1 MAEEIMEAV
10 QIIRVA
16 YEGIEIAIRI
26 GSGGLNAA
34 QRVVE
39 TLIGLFEYEKTMGKT
54 NMKNLLMKGGDLQV
68 FQFKTDDKKQVE
80 KMLKKYGILY
90 SVLPDINKT
99 DGLSEIIFHSEAVPR
114 MNQLAKKL
122 THAKIATFDDYVNGG
137 DVKGIDKLLKFLQGQ
152 KKGNALSHTEEDLQI
167 NQAVDNLIQ
176 KVGMFATE
184 KQEISVEEVREN
196 FSIDVTEAENVLHQ
210 LCTLGLLDVSDAN
223 GKRKVLM
230 DKQTFENRL
239 QSYRTLADRIQA
251 VAKSKDTS
259 LEDVTISKT
268 LIVAE
273 NDRAVKT
280 RIPGTWGDNVRYLW
294 ISKENIMDIHDGKTM
309 LTFLDTRKDYKLYD
323 KENRV
328 VETKQGQALYEE
340 HYDRVEAGVR
350 ERYEKAVKEAE
361 KTLPKKTQTKKR
373 TQKRG

>member
-16 YEGIEIAIRI
+16 YEGIEIAMKI
-26 GSGGLNAA
+26 GSGGLSAA
-34 QRVVE
+34 QRTVE

-54 NMKNLLMKGGDLQV
+54 NMKKLLMKGGDLQI

-90 SVLPDINKT
+90 SVLPDINKA

-152 KKGNALSHTEEDLQI
+152 KKGNAFSHTEEDLQV

-196 FSIDVTEAENVLHQ
+196 FSIDVTEAEQVLQQ

-239 QSYRTLADRIQA
+239 QSYRSLADRIQA
-251 VAKSKDTS
+251 VAKSHDTS

-309 LTFLDTRKDYKLYD
+309 LTFLDSKKEYKLYD

-328 VETKQGQALYEE
+328 VETKQGQALYQE

-361 KTLPKKTQTKKR
+361 KTVPKKTQTKKR

>member
-1 MAEEIMEAV
+1 MAEEIMEVV

-152 KKGNALSHTEEDLQI
+152 KKGNALSHTEEDLQV
-167 NQAVDNLIQ
+167 NQAVDSLIQ

-196 FSIDVTEAENVLHQ
+196 FSIDVTEAENVLQQ

-309 LTFLDTRKDYKLYD
+309 LTFLDSRKDYKLYD

-328 VETKQGQALYEE
+328 VETKQGQALYQE

-361 KTLPKKTQTKKR
+361 KTVPKKTQTKKQ

>member
-16 YEGIEIAIRI
+16 YEGIEIAMKI
-26 GSGGLNAA
+26 GSGGLSAA
-34 QRVVE
+34 QRTVE

-54 NMKNLLMKGGDLQV
+54 NMKKLLMKGGDLQI

-90 SVLPDINKT
+90 SVLPDINKA

-152 KKGNALSHTEEDLQI
+152 KKGNLLSHTEEDLQI

-196 FSIDVTEAENVLHQ
+196 FSIDVTEAENVLQQ

-239 QSYRTLADRIQA
+239 QGYRTLADRIQA
-251 VAKSKDTS
+251 VAKSQDTS
-259 LEDVTISKT
+259 LEEVTISKT

-309 LTFLDTRKDYKLYD
+309 LTFLDSKKDYKLYD
-323 KENRV
+323 EENRV
-328 VETKQGQALYEE
+328 VETKQGQALYQE

-350 ERYEKAVKEAE
+350 ERYEKAVKEVE
-361 KTLPKKTQTKKR
+361 KSVPKKTQTRKL

>member
-39 TLIGLFEYEKTMGKT
+39 ALFGLFEYEKTMGKT

-176 KVGMFATE
+176 KIGMFATE

-196 FSIDVTEAENVLHQ
+196 FSIDVAEAENVLQQ

-309 LTFLDTRKDYKLYD
+309 LTFLDSRKDYKLYD

-328 VETKQGQALYEE
+328 VETKQGQALYQE

-361 KTLPKKTQTKKR
+361 KTVPKKTQTKKR

>member
-39 TLIGLFEYEKTMGKT
+39 ALFGLFEYEKTMGKT

-167 NQAVDNLIQ
+167 NQAVDSLIQ

-309 LTFLDTRKDYKLYD
+309 LTFLDSRKDYKLYD

-328 VETKQGQALYEE
+328 VETKQGQALYQE

-361 KTLPKKTQTKKR
+361 KTVPKKTQTKKR

>member
-16 YEGIEIAIRI
+16 YEGIEIAMKI

-34 QRVVE
+34 QRAVE

-54 NMKNLLMKGGDLQV
+54 NMKKLLMKGGDLQI

-90 SVLPDINKT
+90 SVLPDINKA

-122 THAKIATFDDYVNGG
+122 THAKIATFDDYVNGS

-152 KKGNALSHTEEDLQI
+152 KKGNAFSHTEEDMEL

-176 KVGMFATE
+176 RVGMFATE

-196 FSIDVTEAENVLHQ
+196 FSIDVTEAENVLQQ
-210 LCTLGLLDVSDAN
+210 LCTLGVLDVSDTN

-230 DKQTFENRL
+230 DTQTFEKRL
-239 QSYRTLADRIQA
+239 QSYRILADRIQA
-251 VAKSKDTS
+251 VAKSQDTS

-309 LTFLDTRKDYKLYD
+309 LTFLDSKKEYKLYD
-323 KENRV
+323 DENRV
-328 VETKQGQALYEE
+328 VETKQGQALYQE
-340 HYDRVEAGVR
+340 HYDSVEAGVR
-350 ERYEKAVKEAE
+350 ERYEKAVRDAE
-361 KTLPKKTQTKKR
+361 KTAPKKTQTRKL

>member
-16 YEGIEIAIRI
+16 YEGIEIAMRI

-34 QRVVE
+34 QRAVE
-39 TLIGLFEYEKTMGKT
+39 TLIGLFEYEKTLGKT
-54 NMKNLLMKGGDLQV
+54 SMKKLLMKGGDLQI

-152 KKGNALSHTEEDLQI
+152 KKGNLLSHTEEDLQV

-176 KVGMFATE
+176 KIGMFATE
-184 KQEISVEEVREN
+184 KQEISVEDVREN
-196 FSIDVTEAENVLHQ
+196 FSIDVTEAENVLQQ

-230 DKQTFENRL
+230 DSQTFENRL

-251 VAKSKDTS
+251 VAKSHDTS

-268 LIVAE
+268 LIVSE

-309 LTFLDTRKDYKLYD
+309 LTFLDSKKEYKVYD
-323 KENRV
+323 EENRV
-328 VETKQGQALYEE
+328 VETKQGQALYQE

-361 KTLPKKTQTKKR
+361 KTIPKKTQTRKL

>member
-39 TLIGLFEYEKTMGKT
+39 ALFGLFEYEKTMGKT

-137 DVKGIDKLLKFLQGQ
+137 DVKGIEKLLKFLQGQ

-176 KVGMFATE
+176 KIGMFATE

-196 FSIDVTEAENVLHQ
+196 FSIDVAEAENVLQQ
-210 LCTLGLLDVSDAN
+210 LCTLGLLDASDTN

-309 LTFLDTRKDYKLYD
+309 LTFLDSKKDYKLYD

-328 VETKQGQALYEE
+328 VETKQGQALYQE

-361 KTLPKKTQTKKR
+361 KTVPKKTQTKKR

>member
-1 MAEEIMEAV
+1 
-10 QIIRVA
+10 
-16 YEGIEIAIRI
+16 
-26 GSGGLNAA
+26 
-34 QRVVE
+34 
-39 TLIGLFEYEKTMGKT
+39 
-54 NMKNLLMKGGDLQV
+54 
-68 FQFKTDDKKQVE
+68 
-80 KMLKKYGILY
+80 
-90 SVLPDINKT
+90 
-99 DGLSEIIFHSEAVPR
+99 
-114 MNQLAKKL
+114 
-122 THAKIATFDDYVNGG
+122 
-137 DVKGIDKLLKFLQGQ
+137 
-152 KKGNALSHTEEDLQI
+152 
-167 NQAVDNLIQ
+167 
-176 KVGMFATE
+176 MFASE
-184 KQEISVEEVREN
+184 KQEISVEDVREN
-196 FSIDVTEAENVLHQ
+196 FSIDVTEAENVLQQ

-309 LTFLDTRKDYKLYD
+309 LTFLDSKKDYKLYD

-328 VETKQGQALYEE
+328 VETKQGQALYQE

-361 KTLPKKTQTKKR
+361 KTVPKKTQTKKQ

>member
-39 TLIGLFEYEKTMGKT
+39 ALIGLFEYEKTMGKT

-309 LTFLDTRKDYKLYD
+309 LTFLDSRKDYKLYD

-328 VETKQGQALYEE
+328 VETKQGQALYQE

-361 KTLPKKTQTKKR
+361 KTVPKKTQTKKR

>member
-16 YEGIEIAIRI
+16 YEGIEIAMKI
-26 GSGGLNAA
+26 GSGGLSAA
-34 QRVVE
+34 QRTVE

-54 NMKNLLMKGGDLQV
+54 NMKKLLLKGGDLQI
-68 FQFKTDDKKQVE
+68 FQFKTEDKKQVE

-90 SVLPDINKT
+90 SVLPDINKA

-152 KKGNALSHTEEDLQI
+152 KKGNLFSHTEEDLQV
-167 NQAVDNLIQ
+167 NQTVDNLIQ

-196 FSIDVTEAENVLHQ
+196 FSIDVTEAEQVLQQ

-239 QSYRTLADRIQA
+239 QSYRSLADRIQA
-251 VAKSKDTS
+251 VAKSHDTS

-294 ISKENIMDIHDGKTM
+294 ISKENIMDIHEGKTM
-309 LTFLDTRKDYKLYD
+309 LTFLDSKKDYKLYD

-328 VETKQGQALYEE
+328 VETKQGQALYQE

-361 KTLPKKTQTKKR
+361 KTVPKKTQTKKR

>member
-239 QSYRTLADRIQA
+239 QGYRTLADRIQA

-309 LTFLDTRKDYKLYD
+309 LTFLDSRKDYKLYD

-328 VETKQGQALYEE
+328 VETKQGQALYQE

-361 KTLPKKTQTKKR
+361 KTVPKKTQTKKQ

>member
-196 FSIDVTEAENVLHQ
+196 FSIDVTEAENVLQQ

-309 LTFLDTRKDYKLYD
+309 LTFLDSKKDYKLYD

-328 VETKQGQALYEE
+328 VETKQGQALYQE

-361 KTLPKKTQTKKR
+361 KTVPKKTQTKKQ

>member
-39 TLIGLFEYEKTMGKT
+39 ALIGLFEYEKTMGKT

-196 FSIDVTEAENVLHQ
+196 FSIDVTEAENVLQQ

-239 QSYRTLADRIQA
+239 QSYRSLADRIQA
-251 VAKSKDTS
+251 VAKSHDTS

-309 LTFLDTRKDYKLYD
+309 LTFLDSRKDYKLYD

-328 VETKQGQALYEE
+328 VETKQGQALYQE

-361 KTLPKKTQTKKR
+361 KTVPKKTQTKKR

>member
-137 DVKGIDKLLKFLQGQ
+137 DVKGIEKLLKFLQGQ

-176 KVGMFATE
+176 KIGMFATE

-196 FSIDVTEAENVLHQ
+196 FSIDVAEAENVLQQ

-309 LTFLDTRKDYKLYD
+309 LTFLDSKKEYKLYD
-323 KENRV
+323 EENRV
-328 VETKQGQALYEE
+328 VETKQGQALYQE

-350 ERYEKAVKEAE
+350 ERYEKAVRDAE
-361 KTLPKKTQTKKR
+361 KTVPKKAPTIKR

>member
-196 FSIDVTEAENVLHQ
+196 FSIDVTEAENVLQQ

-309 LTFLDTRKDYKLYD
+309 LTFLDSKKDYKLYD

-328 VETKQGQALYEE
+328 VETKQGQALYQE

-361 KTLPKKTQTKKR
+361 KTVPKKTQTKKR

>member
-39 TLIGLFEYEKTMGKT
+39 ALFGLFEYEKTMGKT

-152 KKGNALSHTEEDLQI
+152 KKGNALSHTEEDLQV
-167 NQAVDNLIQ
+167 NQAVDSLIQ
-176 KVGMFATE
+176 KIGMFATE

-196 FSIDVTEAENVLHQ
+196 FSIDVAEAENVLQQ

-309 LTFLDTRKDYKLYD
+309 LTFLDSRKDYKLYD

-328 VETKQGQALYEE
+328 VETKQGQALYQE

-361 KTLPKKTQTKKR
+361 KTVPKKTQTKKR

>member
-39 TLIGLFEYEKTMGKT
+39 ALFGLFEYEKTMGKT

-152 KKGNALSHTEEDLQI
+152 KKGNALSHTEEDLQV
-167 NQAVDNLIQ
+167 NQAVDSLIQ
-176 KVGMFATE
+176 KIGMFATE

-196 FSIDVTEAENVLHQ
+196 FSIDVAEAENVLQQ

-309 LTFLDTRKDYKLYD
+309 LTFLDSRKDYKLYD

-328 VETKQGQALYEE
+328 VETKQGQALYQEN
-340 HYDRVEAGVR
+340 YDRVEAGVR

-361 KTLPKKTQTKKR
+361 KTVPKKTQTKKR

>member
-137 DVKGIDKLLKFLQGQ
+137 DVKGIEKLLKFLQGQ

-196 FSIDVTEAENVLHQ
+196 FSIDVAEAENVLQQ
-210 LCTLGLLDVSDAN
+210 LCTLGLLDASDTN

-251 VAKSKDTS
+251 VAKSKDAS

-294 ISKENIMDIHDGKTM
+294 ISKENIMDIHEGKTM
-309 LTFLDTRKDYKLYD
+309 LTFLDSKKDYKLYD

-328 VETKQGQALYEE
+328 VETKQGQALYQE

-361 KTLPKKTQTKKR
+361 KTVPKKTQTKKR

>member
-1 MAEEIMEAV
+1 MAEEIIEAV

-68 FQFKTDDKKQVE
+68 FQFKTEDKKQVE

-137 DVKGIDKLLKFLQGQ
+137 DVKGIEKLLKFLQGQ
-152 KKGNALSHTEEDLQI
+152 KKGNALSHTEEDLQV

-176 KVGMFATE
+176 KIGMFATE

-196 FSIDVTEAENVLHQ
+196 FSIDVAEAENVLQQ

-268 LIVAE
+268 LIVSE

-280 RIPGTWGDNVRYLW
+280 RIPGTWGDSVRYLW
-294 ISKENIMDIHDGKTM
+294 ISKGNIMDIHDGKTM
-309 LTFLDTRKDYKLYD
+309 LTFLDSKKEYKLYD
-323 KENRV
+323 EENRV
-328 VETKQGQALYEE
+328 VETKQGEALYQE

-361 KTLPKKTQTKKR
+361 KTVPKKTQTKKR

>member
-16 YEGIEIAIRI
+16 YEGIEIAMKI
-26 GSGGLNAA
+26 GSGGLSAA
-34 QRVVE
+34 QRTVE

-54 NMKNLLMKGGDLQV
+54 NMKKLLMKGGDLQI

-114 MNQLAKKL
+114 LNQLAKKL

-152 KKGNALSHTEEDLQI
+152 KKGNAFSHTEEDLQV

-196 FSIDVTEAENVLHQ
+196 FSIDVTEAEQVLQQ

-239 QSYRTLADRIQA
+239 QSYRSLADRIQA
-251 VAKSKDTS
+251 VAKSHDTS

-309 LTFLDTRKDYKLYD
+309 LTFLDSKKDYKLYD

-328 VETKQGQALYEE
+328 VETKQGQALYQE

-361 KTLPKKTQTKKR
+361 KTVPKKTQTKKR

>member
-16 YEGIEIAIRI
+16 YEGIEIALKI
-26 GSGGLNAA
+26 GSGGLSAA
-34 QRVVE
+34 QRTVE

-54 NMKNLLMKGGDLQV
+54 NMKKLLMKGGDLQI

-90 SVLPDINKT
+90 SVLPDINKA

-152 KKGNALSHTEEDLQI
+152 KKGNLLSHTEEDLQV
-167 NQAVDNLIQ
+167 NQTVDNLIQ

-196 FSIDVTEAENVLHQ
+196 FSIDVTEAENVLQQ

-239 QSYRTLADRIQA
+239 QSYRSLADRIQA
-251 VAKSKDTS
+251 VAKSHDTS

-268 LIVAE
+268 LIVTE

-294 ISKENIMDIHDGKTM
+294 ISKENIMDIHEGKTM
-309 LTFLDTRKDYKLYD
+309 LTFLDSKKDYKLYD

-328 VETKQGQALYEE
+328 VETKQGQALYQE

-361 KTLPKKTQTKKR
+361 KTVPKKTQTKKR